1 MKKGLRFLTPVM
13 VSLVLLIPCFW
24 QRRIQAGDL
33 SSHLYNV
40 WLAREIA
47 AEGLGGLSLAPQAT
61 NVLADVILS
70 AAVNR
75 FGFETGHKVSM
86 ALLVLTLFW
95 SAFAFVWT
103 AAGRKTWA
111 VAPCLAM
118 LAYGWTFHMGFCN
131 FFLSAGLSFLYL
143 ALASRGGIASL
154 AGAVPVLALAATAHA
169 LPACWA
175 LSVHAYCYLA
185 KKLAARKLPL
195 LLGTGL
201 LCIFA
206 VRVFLDGRFP
216 TLWVPQQL
224 LFTTG
229 ADQAWLYGWK
239 YAIVS
244 AGLFYIWGILLLR
257 EFHRIGLSGMLLDI
271 RLHVSALTAVAIA
284 VIPHSIRFPQ
294 YNHALTYIA
303 PRMSLLMAIA
313 LCSALASRKIPRRVV
328 AVLSAFAVLF
338 FSFVYADS
346 RALNLVEDRM
356 ESLLGGLPPGARV
369 ISALGDTSVRIDAL
383 AHMGDRACI
392 GRCYSYANY
401 EPSTLQFRIRADA
414 PSRVVLSNYD
424 DCYAVAQGTYV
435 VRESDG
441 VLYQIR
447 ACGPDGSG
455 LCLRLLKPGD
465 ITGKTLLQVLPHL
478 W

>member
-33 SSHLYNV
+33 SSHFYNV

-47 AEGLGGLSLAPQAT
+47 AKGLEGLRLAPQAT

-75 FGFETGHKVSM
+75 FGFETGPKISM

-95 SAFAFVWT
+95 GAFAFVWT
-103 AAGRKTWA
+103 AAEKKTWA
-111 VAPCLAM
+111 LAPCLAM

-131 FFLSAGLSFLYL
+131 FYLSAGLCFLYL
-143 ALASRGGIASL
+143 ALTARKGRWRL
-154 AGAVPVLALAATAHA
+154 AWAAPVLGLALTAHV
-169 LPACWA
+169 LPVCWA
-175 LSVHAYCYLA
+175 VCVHGYRYLA
-185 KKLAARKLPL
+185 RKLAARSVLL
-195 LLGTGL
+195 LLGAGL
-201 LCIFA
+201 LFIIA
-206 VRVFLDGRFP
+206 VRVILDACVP
-216 TLWVPQQL
+216 TLWGPKQA
-224 LFTTG
+224 LFATG
-229 ADQAWLYGWK
+229 ADQVWLYGWK
-239 YAIVS
+239 YAVIAV
-244 AGLFYIWGILLLR
+244 GLLSVWGIVLLR
-257 EFHRIGLSGMLLDI
+257 DFGRNGPRGPLGNVGLHISL
-271 RLHVSALTAVAIA
+271 LTAAAI
-284 VIPHSIRFPQ
+284 VVLPQSVQLPQ
-294 YNHALTYIA
+294 YNHALTNIA

-313 LCSALASRKIPRRVV
+313 LCSALASRNVSRRVV

-338 FSFVYADS
+338 FLFVYADS

-383 AHMGDRACI
+383 AHMADRACI

-401 EPSTLQFRIRADA
+401 EPSTLQFRVRAVA
-414 PSRVVLSNYD
+414 PGPVVLARYD